1 MNRRSFLKGIG
12 GVTLWLP
19 FLESLAPRTA
29 RGQTMTAAKRLIV
42 LFECNGVRIDKFFP
56 KTSTTGALTAAQ
68 LTGTA
73 LEPLVSHI
81 PHLLVARG
89 INMAPR
95 GWAGTG
101 CDHQKGM
108 GHKLTARPLVSSSN
122 NFAGGPS
129 VDQVLAAAKNPAG
142 RPALT
147 LAVGGQASNVLGY
160 ISYTASER
168 PVKGEN
174 NPWYAYRSFM
184 SMGTTGAPDAGQAT
198 IDVAQRRKSVIDL
211 VRDDFDT
218 LKAAKLSTQDRQKLD
233 LHLTSIREL
242 EMSMTAPIGGTGGG
256 SGGGGM
262 PVQACSLATA
272 DAAAI
277 QALNNMTVTGD
288 SYFKQVTQMQLQ
300 IMALAVAC
308 NYTVSGT
315 LLMGSGSG
323 GPLYTWDGITSEY
336 RHHPLSHRSSSDA
349 GTADLTTDGI
359 ARANASL
366 FSIDTWHAKQFG
378 YLLDR
383 LAAYTDVDGSSV
395 LSNTAAVW
403 TNELSDGQS
412 HNWQDLPFVIGGS
425 LGGYL
430 KQGQFVNVR
439 GNNSAP
445 AYDALW
451 DDYASAG
458 NVNQPHNALWATM
471 LNGAGVP
478 TAHFGAT
485 GDNAKAGEIAAIK
498 T

>member
-1 MNRRSFLKGIG
+1 MNRRSFLKGLG

-19 FLESLAPRTA
+19 VLESLTPRAA
-29 RGQTMTAAKRLIV
+29 RAQAMTPAKRLLV
-42 LFECNGVRIDKFFP
+42 FFECNGVRMDKFFP
-56 KTSTTGALTAAQ
+56 KTSTTGALTAAH
-68 LTGTA
+68 LAGTA
-73 LEPLVSHI
+73 LEPLTAHI
-81 PHLLVARG
+81 PNLLVARG

-108 GHKLTARPLVSSSN
+108 GHKLTARALVPGSN

-147 LAVGGQASNVLGY
+147 LAVGTQHTNVLGH
-160 ISYTASER
+160 ISYTAAER

-184 SMGTTGAPDAGQAT
+184 SMGMTGTPDAGQAMV
-198 IDVAQRRKSVIDL
+198 DVAQRRKSVIDL

-218 LKAAKLSTQDRQKLD
+218 LKAAKLSTHDRQKLD

-242 EMSMTAPIGGTGGG
+242 EMSMTAPIGGGG
-256 SGGGGM
+256 GGGGM
-262 PVQACSLATA
+262 PAQACSLATA
-272 DAAAI
+272 DASAI
-277 QALNNMTVTGD
+277 QALNNVTVTGD
-288 SYFKQVTQMQLQ
+288 SYFRQVTQMQLQ

-315 LLMGSGSG
+315 LLLGSGSG
-323 GPLYTWDGITSEY
+323 GPLYSWDGITSEY
-336 RHHPLSHRSSSDA
+336 RHHALSHRSSSDA
-349 GTADLTTDGI
+349 GNADLGADGI
-359 ARANASL
+359 TRANSSL
-366 FSIDTWHAKQFG
+366 FSIDTWHAKQFA

-383 LAAYTDVDGSSV
+383 LAGYTDVDGSTV

-412 HNWQDLPFVIGGS
+412 HNWQDLPFVIGGG

-445 AYDALW
+445 AFDAMW
-451 DDYASAG
+451 EDYASNG

-498 T
+498 A